1 MEETI
6 AVYRERYEDV
16 VKQLNRQSSWEK
28 ERGRFT
34 RIIDEKDMTIQ
45 KLHQKIEQLV
55 EKNYQMEE
63 NEVYLKMELE
73 KKQVRFSE
81 LEREVKNRLRVNDAQ
96 IILPTRENLSSL
108 DQNRQDEF
116 REENDKLKSKARELE
131 RENKNLVRKAEKT
144 SFL

>member
-1 MEETI
+1 M
-6 AVYRERYEDV
+6 
-16 VKQLNRQSSWEK
+16 
-28 ERGRFT
+28 
-34 RIIDEKDMTIQ
+34 
-45 KLHQKIEQLV
+45 

-108 DQNRQDEF
+108 DQN
-116 REENDKLKSKARELE
+116 K
-131 RENKNLVRKAEKT
+131 
-144 SFL
+144 